1 MFCDS
6 CADAGGTKLLLF
18 TFECSKNS
26 NMNFNQQVYD
36 TSLSPEDEQLLR
48 WWHKI
53 YGRAAWGWGL
63 FLVFLLPFTAMALF
77 FFLQAAINL
86 LAVLV
91 FIPFELFFL
100 WKIIDALRKMRMVS
114 TAIGKGV
121 KQVVTGRLQTL
132 KVSNGNCLQYSIDN
146 NVIKIIAPGPF
157 TGLTGSYF
165 LQAARVRLETVSLSA
180 QSNILLGVQ
189 YPDIP
194 PGKIDRQ
201 VISATS
207 KENGAS
213 LINWAI
219 AKYKEKKVITG
230 TISEVMVV
238 RYRAGKY
245 SGIKTRCWY
254 RVDKEMIPGSSIN
267 NDDLQPG
274 DKACFAYF
282 VNKKGERQSL
292 IHVQKIT
299 AG

>member
-1 MFCDS
+1 
-6 CADAGGTKLLLF
+6 
-18 TFECSKNS
+18 
-26 NMNFNQQVYD
+26 
-36 TSLSPEDEQLLR
+36 
-48 WWHKI
+48 
-53 YGRAAWGWGL
+53 
-63 FLVFLLPFTAMALF
+63 
-77 FFLQAAINL
+77 
-86 LAVLV
+86 
-91 FIPFELFFL
+91 
-100 WKIIDALRKMRMVS
+100 MRMVS

-121 KQVVTGRLQTL
+121 KQVVTGRLQAL

-165 LQAARVRLETVSLSA
+165 LEDARVRLERVSLSA

-194 PGKIDRQ
+194 PATINRQ
-201 VISATS
+201 EISADEKLAAS
-207 KENGAS
+207 KENSAF
-213 LINWAI
+213 LINRTM

-254 RVDKEMIPGSSIN
+254 RVDKEMIPGSSLN
-267 NDDLQPG
+267 DDDLQPG
-274 DKACFAYF
+274 DKACFVYF
-282 VNKKGERQSL
+282 LNKKGERQSL